1 MLLNWI
7 RALRWAVV
15 DLRVIRVSFCSHDSR
30 ASYVA
35 NHICESARHRAR
47 DVSVPPPE
55 ATSRTPQASVW
66 IAWAVIVIVF
76 GSFGAFLGAGASA
89 RAAVQRTHASQQTAA
104 VEISSTLNLAIQH
117 EQDLTTSEDAFIVE
131 NPNASETRFINWVN
145 DVQAF
150 KRYPEIQSIALVS
163 KVTRAQLAA
172 FAARANVNNSESSL
186 THQTFAV
193 TPAGKRPY
201 YCLVDVEDARKGLAE
216 IPIGLDLCKTT
227 IGPPLLQAEDSGRSI
242 YAPDQ
247 LGGAHSFAVGAAVY
261 RGGVRPTTV
270 QARRKDLI
278 GWTGTQI
285 IPDELLDVALAGHP
299 NTAVAFH
306 YQLSGSNVTFKDGV
320 RPANAITRTTSLHN
334 GWTVEVYFPA
344 VATGVFGTL
353 PSVVLFLGGILLSI
367 LIALFILVLG
377 TSRSRAMHLVKERT
391 DQLQHQALHD
401 SLTGLPNRALILDR
415 IDRMLARA
423 RREHHAV
430 AALFLDLD
438 NFKDINDTLGHRA
451 GDQLL
456 VSVGVRLLSAVRETD
471 TVGRLGGDE
480 FVVLAEG
487 VSLEAGV
494 DVVAERLLDV
504 LATPFIIAASTTPLN
519 VSASIGIAEGDR
531 ATPEELLQD
540 ADIALYQAKAH
551 GKQRA
556 VKFVKS
562 MQDSVDYHRALE
574 VDLRAALE
582 RGEFFLV
589 YQPTVELSTGAF
601 TGVEALLRWQHPDRG
616 VVQPNDFIPALES
629 SGQIIPVGAWV
640 IHEACRQGA
649 LWQGRGHTF
658 AVSVNISAKQ
668 LERDSLVSDVQEAI
682 TITGFDPHH
691 LILELT
697 ETALMHDPGATL
709 ARMMLLKA
717 LGVRIAIDDF
727 GTGYSSLAYLRQFP
741 IDVLKIDRSFV
752 SGIADSREA
761 AALVHTLVQLGKV
774 LGIET
779 IAEGVETNHQRTQLE
794 TERVDTGQG
803 FLFARPLSVEDLDK
817 LLSDSAG
824 KPEWLSSTRRG
835 RDS

>member
-1 MLLNWI
+1 MAWI
-7 RALRWAVV
+7 VWA
-15 DLRVIRVSFCSHDSR
+15 
-30 ASYVA
+30 A
-35 NHICESARHRAR
+35 
-47 DVSVPPPE
+47 
-55 ATSRTPQASVW
+55 
-66 IAWAVIVIVF
+66 IVIVV
-76 GSFGAFLGAGASA
+76 GSIGAFLGAGAVA
-89 RAAVQRTHASQQTAA
+89 RAEVQRSIQSQQTSA
-104 VEISSTLNLAIQH
+104 VEISSALNLAIQH
-117 EQDLTTSEDAFIVE
+117 EQDLTTSEVGFIVQ
-131 NPNASETRFINWVN
+131 NPNASETQFINWVN

-163 KVTRAQLAA
+163 KVSLAQLPA
-172 FAARANVNNSESSL
+172 FAERANINNAESHAPIQNFS
-186 THQTFAV
+186 V
-193 TPAGKRPY
+193 TPPGKRPF
-201 YCLVDVEDARKGLAE
+201 YCLVNVEQARKVNTE
-216 IPIGLDLCKTT
+216 IPIGLDLCTT
-227 IGPPLLQAEDSGRSI
+227 TLGSQLLQARDSGESI

-247 LGGAHSFAVGAAVY
+247 LAGQHAFAVGAAVY
-261 RGGVRPTTV
+261 QGGQHPTTV
-270 QARRKDLI
+270 QARRRELI
-278 GWTGTQI
+278 GWTGTSI
-285 IPDELLDVALAGHP
+285 TPSKILAVALSGHP

-306 YQLSGSNVTFKDGV
+306 YHRSGSNVTFKAGV
-320 RPANAITRTTSLHN
+320 RPKDAISRTVSLHN
-334 GWTVEVYFPA
+334 GWQVQVYFPSI
-344 VATGVFGTL
+344 ATGVFGDWQ
-353 PSVVLFLGGILLSI
+353 SVLLFLGGLLLSLLVGL
-367 LIALFILVLG
+367 LIFVLG
-377 TSRSRAMHLVKERT
+377 TSRSRAMSLVKERT

-456 VSVGVRLLSAVRETD
+456 MSVGVRLLSAVRETD

-494 DVVAERLLDV
+494 DVVAQRILDV
-504 LATPFIIAASTTPLN
+504 LATPFVIAASTTPLN
-519 VSASIGIAEGDR
+519 VTASIGIAEGDR

-540 ADIALYQAKAH
+540 ADIALYQAKAR

-562 MQDSVDYHRALE
+562 MQESVDSHRALE
-574 VDLRAALE
+574 VDLRSALE
-582 RGEFFLV
+582 HDEFFLM

-601 TGVEALLRWQHPDRG
+601 TGVEALLRWSHAERG

-658 AVSVNISAKQ
+658 DVSVNISAKQ
-668 LERDSLVSDVQEAI
+668 LERDSLVTDVQDAI
-682 TITGFDPHH
+682 SITGFNPHR

-697 ETALMHDPGATL
+697 ETALMHDSGSTL

-752 SGIADSREA
+752 SGIADSRES

-779 IAEGVETNHQRTQLE
+779 IAEGVETNHQRSQLE
-794 TERVDTGQG
+794 TERVDSGQG
-803 FLFARPLSVEDLDK
+803 FLFARPLSVKDLDQ

-824 KPEWLSSTRRG
+824 RPEWLSTTS
-835 RDS
+835 

>member
-1 MLLNWI
+1 MAIIVL
-7 RALRWAVV
+7 AL
-15 DLRVIRVSFCSHDSR
+15 
-30 ASYVA
+30 
-35 NHICESARHRAR
+35 
-47 DVSVPPPE
+47 
-55 ATSRTPQASVW
+55 
-66 IAWAVIVIVF
+66 
-76 GSFGAFLGAGASA
+76 GSFGAFLGADASVHA
-89 RAAVQRTHASQQTAA
+89 DVQRAHESQHTSA
-104 VEISSTLNLAIQH
+104 VEISSALNLAIQH
-117 EQDLTTSEDAFIVE
+117 EQDLTTSEVGFIVQ
-131 NPNASETRFINWVN
+131 NPNASETQFINWVS

-150 KRYPEIQSIALVS
+150 KRYPEIETIALVS
-163 KVTRAQLAA
+163 KVSLAQLPA
-172 FAARANVNNSESSL
+172 FAERADINNAES
-186 THQTFAV
+186 HAAIQTFTV
-193 TPAGKRPY
+193 TPSGKRPY
-201 YCLVDVEDARKGLAE
+201 YCLVNVEQARKGLAE
-216 IPIGLDLCKTT
+216 IPIGLDICQTT
-227 IGPPLLQAEDSGRSI
+227 LGAQLLHARDSGESI

-261 RGGVRPTTV
+261 RGGKHPTTL

-278 GWTGTQI
+278 GWTGTTI
-285 IPDELLDVALAGHP
+285 TPGKILAVALEGHP
-299 NTAVAFH
+299 DTAVAFH
-306 YQLSGSNVTFKDGV
+306 YVGGGSNVTFKAGV
-320 RPANAITRTTSLHN
+320 RPKNASSRIIDLHN
-334 GWTVEVYFPA
+334 GWHVQLFFA
-344 VATGVFGTL
+344 NVATGVFGDWQSSL
-353 PSVVLFLGGILLSI
+353 LILGGILLSA
-367 LIALFILVLG
+367 LIGLLIFVLG

-423 RREHHAV
+423 RREHHEV

-504 LATPFIIAASTTPLN
+504 LATPFIIAGSTTPLN
-519 VSASIGIAEGDR
+519 VTASIGIAEGDR
-531 ATPEELLQD
+531 PTPEELLQD
-540 ADIALYQAKAH
+540 ADIALYQAKAR

-556 VKFVKS
+556 VKFVHS
-562 MQDSVDYHRALE
+562 MQESVDYHRALE
-574 VDLRAALE
+574 VDLRGALE
-582 RGEFFLV
+582 SNEFFLM

-601 TGVEALLRWQHPDRG
+601 TGVEALLRWAQPERG

-649 LWQGRGHTF
+649 LWQSRGHTF

-668 LERDSLVSDVQEAI
+668 LERDSLVTDVQDAVSV
-682 TITGFDPHH
+682 TGFNPRH

-697 ETALMHDPGATL
+697 ETALMHDSGATL
-709 ARMMLLKA
+709 ARMLLLKA

-741 IDVLKIDRSFV
+741 IDILKIDRSFV
-752 SGIADSREA
+752 SGIADSRES

-779 IAEGVETNHQRTQLE
+779 IAEGVETHHQRSQLE
-794 TERVDTGQG
+794 TEKVDTGQG
-803 FLFARPLSVEDLDK
+803 FLFARPLSVADLDQ
-817 LLSDSAG
+817 LLNDSAG
-824 KPEWLSSTRRG
+824 KPEWLSTTARG
-835 RDS
+835 PDS

>member
-1 MLLNWI
+1 MSTVTAPGRSGTRPLG
-7 RALRWAVV
+7 V
-15 DLRVIRVSFCSHDSR
+15 
-30 ASYVA
+30 
-35 NHICESARHRAR
+35 
-47 DVSVPPPE
+47 
-55 ATSRTPQASVW
+55 
-66 IAWAVIVIVF
+66 AWAAWAFIVIIIGTF
-76 GSFGAFLGAGASA
+76 GSFLGANASA
-89 RAAVQRTHASQQTAA
+89 HAQVQRAHESQQTSA
-104 VEISSTLNLAIQH
+104 VEISSALNLAIQH
-117 EQDLTTSEDAFIVE
+117 EQDLTTSEVGFIVQ
-131 NPNASETRFINWVN
+131 NPNASETDFINWVR

-150 KRYPEIQSIALVS
+150 KRYPEIESIALVS
-163 KVTRAQLAA
+163 KVTLAQLPA
-172 FAARANVNNSESSL
+172 FAARANTNNIES
-186 THQTFAV
+186 HAARQTFSV
-193 TPAGKRPY
+193 TPSGRRPF
-201 YCLVDVEDARKGLAE
+201 YCLVNVEQARVVTTE
-216 IPIGLDLCKTT
+216 IPIGLDLCQTT
-227 IGPPLLQAEDSGRSI
+227 LGSELLKARDSGKSI

-247 LGGAHSFAVGAAVY
+247 LGGAHAFAVGAAVY
-261 RGGVRPTTV
+261 RGGQHPSTL
-270 QARRKDLI
+270 QARRRELI
-278 GWTGTQI
+278 GWTGTSI
-285 IPDELLDVALAGHP
+285 TPDKILDVALTGHP
-299 NTAVAFH
+299 GTAVAFH
-306 YQLSGSNVTFKDGV
+306 YVASGSNVTFKAGV
-320 RPANAITRTTSLHN
+320 RPKNAASRTINQHN
-334 GWTVEVYFPA
+334 GWHVEVFFPS
-344 VATGVFGTL
+344 VATGIFGNWQSL
-353 PSVVLFLGGILLSI
+353 FLFLGGVLLSV
-367 LIALFILVLG
+367 LIGLLLFVLG

-391 DQLQHQALHD
+391 DQLQHLALHD
-401 SLTGLPNRALILDR
+401 SLTGLPNRSLILDR

-456 VSVGVRLLSAVRETD
+456 ISVGVRLLSAVRETD

-494 DVVAERLLDV
+494 DVVAQRILDV
-504 LATPFIIAASTTPLN
+504 LATPFVIAASTTPLN
-519 VSASIGIAEGDR
+519 VTASIGIAEGDR
-531 ATPEELLQD
+531 STPEELLQD
-540 ADIALYQAKAH
+540 ADIALYQAKAR
-551 GKQRA
+551 GKQQA
-556 VKFVKS
+556 VKFVQS
-562 MQDSVDYHRALE
+562 MQESVDYRRALE
-574 VDLRAALE
+574 VDLRSALE
-582 RGEFFLV
+582 NDEFFLM

-601 TGVEALLRWQHPDRG
+601 TGVEALLRWAEPERG

-649 LWQGRGHTF
+649 LWQGRGHNF

-668 LERDSLVSDVQEAI
+668 LERDSLVSDVQDAI
-682 TITGFDPHH
+682 ALTGFDPHH

-697 ETALMHDPGATL
+697 ETALMHDSGTTL

-741 IDVLKIDRSFV
+741 IDILKIDREFV
-752 SGIADSREA
+752 SGISDSRES

-779 IAEGVETNHQRTQLE
+779 IAEGVETSHQRARLE

-824 KPEWLSSTRRG
+824 KPEWLSSSSQST
-835 RDS
+835 DT

>member
-1 MLLNWI
+1 MVTCNMLVRCRPPRLSRVVVLLTRLKCFI
-7 RALRWAVV
+7 RRKRSPASAVGL
-15 DLRVIRVSFCSHDSR
+15 DSEVSNVPTPGRTSSSFQGT
-30 ASYVA
+30 AWVA
-35 NHICESARHRAR
+35 
-47 DVSVPPPE
+47 P
-55 ATSRTPQASVW
+55 
-66 IAWAVIVIVF
+66 AVIVIVL

-89 RAAVQRTHASQQTAA
+89 RADVQRAHQSQQTSS
-104 VEISSTLNLAIQH
+104 VEISSALNLAIQH
-117 EQDLTTSEDAFIVE
+117 ELDLTASEVAFIVE
-131 NPNASETRFINWVN
+131 NPNASETQFINWVS

-150 KRYPEIQSIALVS
+150 KRYPEIESIAVIS
-163 KVTRAQLAA
+163 KVSLAQLPA
-172 FAARANVNNSESSL
+172 FAERANINNAESDAAD
-186 THQTFAV
+186 QTFTV

-201 YCLVDVEDARKGLAE
+201 YCLINVEHARKGLAP
-216 IPIGLDLCKTT
+216 IPIGLDICQTT
-227 IGPPLLQAEDSGRSI
+227 LGPALQRAGDSGQSI

-247 LGGAHSFAVGAAVY
+247 LDGANAFAVGAAVY
-261 RGGVRPTTV
+261 RGGRHPATL
-270 QARRKDLI
+270 QARRRDLL
-278 GWTGTQI
+278 GWTGTTI
-285 IPDELLDVALAGHP
+285 TPSKILDVALAGHP
-299 NTAVAFH
+299 GTAVAFH
-306 YQLSGSNVTFKDGV
+306 YRGSGSNVTFKAGV
-320 RPANAITRTTSLHN
+320 RPKEAISRTINLHN
-334 GWTVEVYFPA
+334 GWHVQVFFTS
-344 VATGVFGTL
+344 VATGVFGDWQSIL
-353 PSVVLFLGGILLSI
+353 VFLSGALLSA
-367 LIALFILVLG
+367 LIALLIFVLG
-377 TSRSRAMHLVKERT
+377 TSRSRAMQLVKERT
-391 DQLQHQALHD
+391 DQLRHQALHD

-423 RREHHAV
+423 RRENHDV

-562 MQDSVDYHRALE
+562 MQESVDYHRALE
-574 VDLRAALE
+574 VDLRDALE
-582 RGEFFLV
+582 SDEFFLM

-601 TGVEALLRWQHPDRG
+601 TGVEALLRWAQPERG

-649 LWQGRGHTF
+649 LWQSRGHIF

-668 LERDSLVSDVQEAI
+668 LERDSLVTDVQDAI
-682 TITGFDPHH
+682 AITGFDPHR

-697 ETALMHDPGATL
+697 ETALMHDSGTTL

-741 IDVLKIDRSFV
+741 IDILKIDRSFV
-752 SGIADSREA
+752 SGIANSQES

-779 IAEGVETNHQRTQLE
+779 IAEGVETDHQRTQLE
-794 TERVDTGQG
+794 TERVDSGQG
-803 FLFARPLSVEDLDK
+803 FLFARPLSVKDLDQ
-817 LLSDSAG
+817 LLNDSAG
-824 KPEWLSSTRRG
+824 KPEWLSTTLRG
-835 RDS
+835 PNS